1 MKKVIFVFSCLLLLS
16 QVTAFSQDD
25 PMQKGREKIK
35 AASLG
40 IITNRLNLTEEQAKG
55 FWPIFNDYENK
66 RAELRKSVRQLTAES
81 RNLTTSDDKIAANL
95 KEILNLKQKE
105 VDLEKEYQAKFL
117 KVISVRQ
124 VSELYKTEQLFN
136 MMLMK
141 KLRNGEGGRDDRGG
155 RGFDEGRP
163 RKD

>member
-35 AASLG
+35 AARLG
-40 IITNRLNLTEEQAKG
+40 LITNRLNLTEEQAKG

-141 KLRNGEGGRDDRGG
+141 KLRNGEGGRDDKGG
-155 RGFDEGRP
+155 RGFGEGRP

>member
-1 MKKVIFVFSCLLLLS
+1 MKKVIFVLSCLLVLS
-16 QVTAFSQDD
+16 QATAFSQDD
-25 PMQKGREKIK
+25 PPQGREKIK
-35 AASLG
+35 AARLG
-40 IITNRLNLTEEQAKG
+40 LITIRLNLTEEQAKG
-55 FWPIFNDYENK
+55 FWPIFNDYETK
-66 RAELRKSVRQLTAES
+66 RADLRKSIRQLTAES
-81 RNLTTSDDKIAANL
+81 RNLTTSDDKIAGNL

-141 KLRNGEGGRDDRGG
+141 KLRNGEGGKGG
-155 RGFDEGRP
+155 REFGEGRP
-163 RKD
+163 RKN